1 MPRQLRRPPL
11 RVWIWAAATVALIV
25 VAALLWRGSDAAA
38 TESTTS
44 APAGVSSG
52 TPAAAVSGAWAAR
65 GSVPAD
71 VVANG
76 RVLIGTAHGVRA
88 LDPATGRE
96 AWHYT
101 RSNARMCGL
110 TATNGVAVAVFR
122 TADRCDEVTAL
133 DAATGV
139 RSWTRNVNFRPD
151 TTLVSTDRIVLAVS
165 PTGLVTLDPTGDN
178 IRWRYKAPA
187 GCRILDASAG
197 SSGVAL
203 LQRCSAAAVQLRL
216 LDGFAGSPHWSRDL
230 TAPAGTSFRLLGAD
244 QLLGVAEGHDVHL
257 FAGTDGTDLR
267 TLAWAASGP
276 VRERAAGPTALLWA
290 GGTLTAL
297 DHTSAATRWQVPA
310 SGLPAAPG
318 VAPTGPAAGFVLVPD
333 DAGFTRRE
341 LATGKELGRSAVAG
355 VPAGGVAER
364 VGPTVV
370 YRLPDRVLAYR

>member
-11 RVWIWAAATVALIV
+11 RVWLWAAATAVLLV
-25 VAALLWRGSDAAA
+25 VATLLWRGSDAAA
-38 TESTTS
+38 TESTTA
-44 APAGVSSG
+44 APAGVPSG
-52 TPAAAVSGAWAAR
+52 TPAAAVSEAWSAP
-65 GSVPAD
+65 GSVPDD

-76 RVLIGTAHGVRA
+76 RVLIGSAHGVRA

-110 TATNGVAVAVFR
+110 TATNGVAVAVFA
-122 TADRCDEVTAL
+122 TAQRCDEMVAL

-139 RSWTRNVNFRPD
+139 RSWTRNVNFRAD
-151 TTLVSTDRIVLAVS
+151 ATLVSTDRIVLAIS

-187 GCRILDASAG
+187 GCHILDAATG

-203 LQRCSAAAVQLRL
+203 LQQCPGAPAVQLRL
-216 LDGFAGSPHWSRDL
+216 LDGFAGSAHWSRDL
-230 TAPAGTSFRLLGAD
+230 TAPEDASFRLLGAD
-244 QLLGVAEGHDVHL
+244 QLLGVAEGRDVHL

-267 TLAWAASGP
+267 TLPGAASGT
-276 VRERAAGPTALLWA
+276 VRQRAVGSTALLWA

-297 DHTSAATRWQVPA
+297 DDTSAGTRWQAPA
-310 SGLPAAPG
+310 AGLPAAPE
-318 VAPTGPAAGFVLVPD
+318 VSATAKYLLVPDAAGFTHR
-333 DAGFTRRE
+333 DA
-341 LATGKELGRSAVAG
+341 ATGKELGRSAVAG
-355 VPAGGVAER
+355 VPAGGVAGR

>member
-1 MPRQLRRPPL
+1 VPRQLRRPPL
-11 RVWIWAAATVALIV
+11 RVWIWAAVTVALV
-25 VAALLWRGSDAAA
+25 VAATLLWRGSDAAA

-44 APAGVSSG
+44 APAGVPSG
-52 TPAAAVSGAWAAR
+52 TPAAAVSEAWVVR
-65 GSVPAD
+65 GSEPAD
-71 VVANG
+71 VVASG

-88 LDPATGRE
+88 LDPATGHE

-101 RSNARMCGL
+101 RSNAAMCGL
-110 TATNGVAVAVFR
+110 AVTNGVAVAVFR

-151 TTLVSTDRIVLAVS
+151 ATLVSTDRIVLAVS

-187 GCRILDASAG
+187 GCRILDAGAG
-197 SSGVAL
+197 RSGVAL
-203 LQRCSAAAVQLRL
+203 LQQCAGKPVQLRL
-216 LDGFAGSPHWSRDL
+216 LDGFAGTVHWSHDL
-230 TAPAGTSFRLLGAD
+230 SAPAGTAFRLLGAD
-244 QLLGVAEGHDVHL
+244 QLLGVAVGHDVHL
-257 FAGTDGTDLR
+257 VAGTDGTDLR
-267 TLAWAASGP
+267 TLTGAAAGP
-276 VRERAAGPTALLWA
+276 VRERAAGSTALLWA

-297 DHTSAATRWQVPA
+297 DDTSARTRWQAPA

-318 VAPTGPAAGFVLVPD
+318 AAASVFVPD

-341 LATGKELGRSAVAG
+341 LATGAELGRSAVAG
-355 VPAGGVAER
+355 VPAGGVADS
-364 VGPTVV
+364 VGPTIV